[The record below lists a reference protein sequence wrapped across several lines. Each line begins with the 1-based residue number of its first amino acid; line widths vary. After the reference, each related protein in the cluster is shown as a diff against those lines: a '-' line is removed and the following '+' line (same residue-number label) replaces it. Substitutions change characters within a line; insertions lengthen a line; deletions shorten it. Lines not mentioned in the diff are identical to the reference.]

1 MADDFAY
8 PDYVVEILAE
18 LRELKKEVAKLQR
31 EVAELSKKVA
41 QPPQPQQQQPAN
53 IEAVL
58 DAVREA
64 VEKLNSAALSVVE
77 NASLVRTAVGEDR
90 AKRDEACMALLERL
104 MALQDILKRATQ

>member
-18 LRELKKEVAKLQR
+18 LRELKKEVAKLQKD
-31 EVAELSKKVA
+31 VAELSKKVL
-41 QPPQPQQQQPAN
+41 QPPQPQQQPAN
-53 IEAVL
+53 VEAVL

-77 NASLVRTAVGEDR
+77 NASLVRAAVAEDR
-90 AKRDEACMALLERL
+90 AKRDEACIALLERL
-104 MALQDILKRATQ
+104 MALQDTLKRVTQ

>member
-18 LRELKKEVAKLQR
+18 LRELKREVAKLQR

-41 QPPQPQQQQPAN
+41 QPPQPQQQPAN

-77 NASLVRTAVGEDR
+77 NASLVRAAVVEDR
-90 AKRDEACMALLERL
+90 ARREEACMALLERL

>member
-18 LRELKKEVAKLQR
+18 LRELKREVARLQR

-41 QPPQPQQQQPAN
+41 QPPQPQQQPAN

-77 NASLVRTAVGEDR
+77 NASLVRAAVAEDR

-104 MALQDILKRATQ
+104 MALQDTLKKAAQ

>member
-41 QPPQPQQQQPAN
+41 QPPQPQQQPAN

-77 NASLVRTAVGEDR
+77 NASLVRAAVAEDR

>member
-41 QPPQPQQQQPAN
+41 QPPQPQQQPAN

-77 NASLVRTAVGEDR
+77 NASLVRAAVAEDR

-104 MALQDILKRATQ
+104 MALQDTLKKAAQ